1 MHRVQRNRRDAVVLE
16 FVADKIIMS
25 SSSQPVPFDRRLIY
39 VDDRSCVE
47 SICVLCGAHII
58 GSITEF
64 GRDDKKTNVGGGA
77 LGGVTGRFGIG
88 GVSKTNSKAVVAVTA
103 RLRGNDFRARSDST
117 NVVFP
122 TPAGPEIITSGARIT
137 VSPCSHSTF
146 STSSRIF
153 SCAALIS
160 TT

>member
-58 GSITEF
+58 GSITETLLQ
-64 GRDDKKTNVGGGA
+64 DEA
-77 LGGVTGRFGIG
+77 EHIAEC
-88 GVSKTNSKAVVAVTA
+88 AVK
-103 RLRGNDFRARSDST
+103 
-117 NVVFP
+117 
-122 TPAGPEIITSGARIT
+122 
-137 VSPCSHSTF
+137 H
-146 STSSRIF
+146 
-153 SCAALIS
+153 AA
-160 TT
+160 